1 MAVYVTEHPL
11 PRISYGNPLPV
22 VEMPP
27 LATLKITNGGTSTQG
42 AVFNAAT
49 RMIGVHTDAIISIA
63 VGVNPTATT
72 NDKRM
77 AANTTE
83 YFFVEAGQR
92 IAVINNT

>member
-1 MAVYVTEHPL
+1 MAVYVTEHTL
-11 PRISYGNPLPV
+11 PRISYSNPLPV
-22 VEMPP
+22 VELPP
-27 LATLKITNGGTSTQG
+27 LATLKIANSGTSAQG
-42 AVFNAAT
+42 AVFNSQT

>member
-11 PRISYGNPLPV
+11 PRIFTGSPLPV
-22 VEMPP
+22 VELPP
-27 LATLKITNGGTSTQG
+27 LATQKLTNGATSVQSS
-42 AVFNAAT
+42 AFNAAT
-49 RMIGVHTDAIISIA
+49 RMIGVHTDAIVSIA

-72 NDKRM
+72 SDKRM
-77 AANTTE
+77 AAGMTE

>member
-11 PRISYGNPLPV
+11 PRIAYGNPLPV

-27 LATLKITNGGTSTQG
+27 LVSQRLTNGGASVQS
-42 AVFNAAT
+42 AVFNSAT

>member
-11 PRISYGNPLPV
+11 PRVFTGNPLPV
-22 VEMPP
+22 VELPP
-27 LATLKITNGGTSTQG
+27 LATQKLTNGAASVQSS
-42 AVFNAAT
+42 AFAAAT

-63 VGVNPTATT
+63 VGVNPTATA

-92 IAVINNT
+92 LAVINNT